1 MSRSRYIGKSIIQL
15 VDADETTD
23 ILYMPDMYYHL
34 KTKETDFGS
43 PFDPFAVEE
52 SIWSSDL
59 IPTTNSSPPT
69 TLKGFMNIYYRRTII
84 VAVYTAGELTAAFG
98 KSSASLSG
106 MRFYVVTQPL
116 NQPLPDY
123 AIGIK
128 EGTFSTTA
136 NPGNTGYTVV
146 KNQASESFTSG
157 TTKEFQFDQ
166 TFNWSGNDIAIVC
179 AWGQC
184 PVGYNASGVHPTGAG
199 NTYYQHSDAAGAFR
213 INIDAHNSASTGRP
227 VIQLYG

>member
-15 VDADETTD
+15 VDSDETTD

-43 PFDPFAVEE
+43 PFDPFAVEVGD
-52 SIWSSDL
+52 WSSDL
-59 IPTTNSSPPT
+59 IPTTNAAPSN

-106 MRFYVVTQPL
+106 MRFYVYNQPL

-146 KNQASESFTSG
+146 KNQAAESFTSG
-157 TTKEFQFDQ
+157 TIKEFQFDQ

-184 PVGYNASGVHPTGAG
+184 PIGYNTSGIHPIGAG
-199 NTYYQHSDAAGAFR
+199 NTYYTHTDAAGTYV
-213 INIDAHNSASTGRP
+213 INTDSILSTSTGRP